1 LTTDEKLDE
10 ALKQTFPASDPF
22 AVSPEQEPDSE
33 AARPA
38 FPCFLRE
45 EDARSLDGMDVAGF
59 LDQLLRR

>member
-1 LTTDEKLDE
+1 MDEKLDE

-22 AVSPEQEPDSE
+22 AVSPEQDG
-33 AARPA
+33 ATARPA

-45 EDARSLDGMDVAGF
+45 EDARSVDGMDVPGF